1 MDERLR
7 PYLSHIPLT
16 QHIPTDVV
24 TILEAYNYHKIAR
37 HVGQVAAEISRL
49 AAIFAAPPDLALA
62 GWLHDVSAII
72 PNGARV
78 ALCHHFG
85 LEVLSEEQQVPMLLH
100 QKLSAV
106 MAEQVWGITDEA
118 ILSAITCHTTL
129 KRHASQADKI
139 VFLADKIRWD
149 QGGTP
154 PYLDGLLAA
163 LEESLNTAVSF
174 FLQTMWQRKESFKVV
189 HPYFI
194 EAYEDV
200 MREDVKA

>member
-7 PYLSHIPLT
+7 PYLAHIPLT
-16 QHIPTDVV
+16 QHTPTDVV
-24 TILEAYNYHKIAR
+24 TILEAYNYNKIAR
-37 HVGQVAAEISRL
+37 HVGEVAAEIRRL
-49 AAIFAAPPDLALA
+49 TTMFDAAPDLALA

-72 PNGARV
+72 PNADRV

-85 LEVLSEEQQVPMLLH
+85 LEVLPEEQQVPMLLH

-118 ILSAITCHTTL
+118 ILSAIACHTTL
-129 KRHASQADKI
+129 KRSAAQADKI

-149 QGGTP
+149 QGGQP
-154 PYLDGLLAA
+154 PYLDGLLGA
-163 LEESLNTAVSF
+163 LADGLDTAISF
-174 FLQTMWQRKESFKVV
+174 FLEYMWQRKDSFQVV

-200 MREDVKA
+200 MGAA